1 MKVIAAFIT
10 TLLVTATP
18 AEAEQFGPYKANLVR
33 VVDGDTID
41 FDIKLW
47 PRLTQRA
54 RIRVS
59 GINTPEKRTRV
70 HCEKA
75 AGIAATEFTQSFL
88 DTAQKIIITDVRDG
102 KYAGR
107 QLGNVYVDGNSLS
120 EALLN
125 AGHARPYDGGSRSA
139 WCED

>member
-1 MKVIAAFIT
+1 MRVIAALIT
-10 TLLVTATP
+10 CLLATATP
-18 AEAEQFGPYKANLVR
+18 AAEQFGPYKATLVR

-54 RIRVS
+54 RIRVN

-70 HCEKA
+70 ICEKT
-75 AGIAATEFTQSFL
+75 AGIAATEFTQAFL
-88 DTAQKIIITDVRDG
+88 DSAARITITDVQDG

-107 QLGNVYVDGNSLS
+107 QLGNVYADGNSLS

-125 AGHARPYDGGSRSA
+125 AGHARPYNGGSRSA